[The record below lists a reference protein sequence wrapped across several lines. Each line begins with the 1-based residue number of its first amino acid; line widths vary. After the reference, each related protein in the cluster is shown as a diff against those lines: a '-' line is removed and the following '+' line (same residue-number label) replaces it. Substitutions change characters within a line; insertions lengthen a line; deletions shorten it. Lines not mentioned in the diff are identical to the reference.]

1 MSDAKLINSQ
11 AYNHLAPWYLD
22 WITTQTSTSPSPRE
36 AYALKVLSPKRSEEA
51 SSSPPSISIL
61 ELGCGPGVPITRL
74 LLDQGAHVLAND
86 ISPEQIKLAK
96 AANRSPRATFVAGD
110 MAALSLPAAS
120 FDGVV
125 CFFTLFH
132 LPREEQGPMLAKVYE
147 WLKPGGLLV
156 CNFAT
161 FDEEE
166 IYGEMMG
173 HGIFWSG
180 FGVEGNRGMLTD
192 VGFEIEREEV
202 LESEVD
208 GGNEFQWVA
217 ARKTLE

>member
-11 AYNHLAPWYLD
+11 AYNHLAPWYLN
-22 WITTQTSTSPSPRE
+22 WITSQTSTTPSPRE
-36 AYALKVLSPKRSEEA
+36 TYALKVLEPKRSEKEP
-51 SSSPPSISIL
+51 SSPLSIL

-74 LLDQGAHVLAND
+74 LLDQGAQVLAND
-86 ISPEQIKLAK
+86 ISPEQMKLAK

-110 MAALSLPAAS
+110 MAALTLPAAS

-132 LPREEQGPMLAKVYE
+132 LPREEQGPMLAKIYE
-147 WLKPGGLLV
+147 WLKPRGLLV

-180 FGVEGNRGMLTD
+180 FGVEGNRGMLMD
-192 VGFEIEREEV
+192 VGFEIESEEV

-208 GGNEFQWVA
+208 GGNEFQWIA
-217 ARKTLE
+217 ARKKLE

>member
-11 AYNHLAPWYLD
+11 AYNHLATWYLD
-22 WITTQTSTSPSPRE
+22 WINTQSSTSPSPRE
-36 AYALKVLSPKRSEEA
+36 TYALKVLELKRSEKAA
-51 SSSPPSISIL
+51 SSSPPSIL

-86 ISPEQIKLAK
+86 ISPEQIRLAK
-96 AANRSPRATFVAGD
+96 AANRSPRATFVPGD
-110 MAALSLPAAS
+110 MAALSLPAAG

-132 LPREEQGPMLAKVYE
+132 LPRAEQGPMLAKIYE

-180 FGVEGNRGMLTD
+180 FGVEGNREMLTD

-202 LESEVD
+202 LESEAD
-208 GGNEFQWVA
+208 GGNEFQWIA
-217 ARKTLE
+217 ARKRVE